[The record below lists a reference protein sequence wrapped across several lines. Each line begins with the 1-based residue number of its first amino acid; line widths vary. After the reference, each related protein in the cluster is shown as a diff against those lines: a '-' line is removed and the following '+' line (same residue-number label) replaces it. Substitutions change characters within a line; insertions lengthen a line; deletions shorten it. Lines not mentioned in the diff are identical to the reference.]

1 MDYRILPPPGLPEAE
16 IRLPLSKSMSNRA
29 LLINALARQEAPSLQ
44 VATCDDTRVMQ
55 QALASAAGTIDI
67 DGAGTAMRFLT
78 AFFAA
83 TPGCSVILTGN
94 DRMKHRPIA
103 PLVDA
108 LRKCGANISY
118 CSGEGYPPLNI
129 AGSKLTG
136 CEIAIDS
143 TMSSQFASA
152 LLMIAPYMKGGITLK
167 LSADTGSIPY
177 IDMTLAMM
185 REAGADAE
193 RENLTVRVTEGR
205 YTKPI
210 ERVEA
215 DWSAAAFWYEIE
227 AISSGFITLLG
238 LDAQSIQGDS
248 AASSFFARLAVNTEF
263 SPDFEGRGP
272 AAELTASPELSPR
285 LQLDLSDHPDLTPA
299 IAATC
304 AMVGVPFRLTGLDTL
319 RVKECDRLDAISREL
334 RKVGVETEIIGN
346 HTLEWTGRRMPLTVC
361 PEFDTYGDHRMAMAL
376 APISIFIPG
385 IKIRNAEVV
394 TKSYPQFWEHLTD
407 AGFTIVD
414 GDTPYESLFENTGEE

>member
-29 LLINALARQEAPSLQ
+29 LLINALGHNGAASLQ
-44 VATCDDTRVMQ
+44 VADCDDTRVMQ
-55 QALASAAGTIDI
+55 QALAEHSGTIDI

-78 AFFAA
+78 AYFAA
-83 TPGCSVILTGN
+83 TPGCSVTLTGN
-94 DRMKHRPIA
+94 DRMKQRPIG

-118 CSGEGYPPLNI
+118 AATEGFPPLTI
-129 AGSKLTG
+129 TGSRLTG

-152 LLMIAPYMKGGITLK
+152 LLMTAPYMEGGITLR
-167 LSADTGSIPY
+167 LSAETGSIPY

-193 RENLTVRVTEGR
+193 RENLTVRVAEGG
-205 YTKPI
+205 YSKPI
-210 ERVEA
+210 EAIEA

-238 LDAQSIQGDS
+238 LNDHSIQGDS
-248 AASSFFARLAVNTEF
+248 AARRFFADLAVNTEF
-263 SPDFEGRGP
+263 TPDYEGQGP
-272 AAELTASPELSPR
+272 AAELTASPDLSPR
-285 LQLDLSDHPDLTPA
+285 LQIDLSDHPDLTPA
-299 IAATC
+299 IAVTC
-304 AMVGVPFRLTGLDTL
+304 AMVGVPFRLTGLETL

-334 RKVGVETEIIGN
+334 LKVGVQTEIIGN
-346 HTLEWTGRRMPLTVC
+346 HTLEWTGRRMPLTSC

-376 APISIFIPG
+376 APVSIFIPG

-394 TKSYPQFWEHLTD
+394 TKSYPQFWEHLTE
-407 AGFTIVD
+407 AGFTLVD
-414 GDTPYESLFENTGEE
+414 GDTPYESLFENMEKE